1 MCVIIVAGN
10 YVLQYL
16 MTRVGLSPDVIQKL
30 VQLVSKIT
38 KHGWFDADKSKG
50 FLFRDISDEVHK
62 FLRVCLFAPELT
74 NYCSCQH
81 GFRPPPQ

>member
-1 MCVIIVAGN
+1 MFNTKTLKPILRVTSTPSPITGAGN

-16 MTRVGLSPDVIQKL
+16 MTPVGLSPNVVQKL

-38 KHGWFDADKSKG
+38 KHGWFDNDKAKG

-62 FLRVCLFAPELT
+62 FLRVRWHVL
-74 NYCSCQH
+74 
-81 GFRPPPQ
+81 